1 MKINGRSLEL
11 YFVDGKPDGMLTA
24 EVFNWTGHILM
35 TPRTQLKE
43 ALQRQEAS
51 YTGVYILLGEIDS
64 LPTLYIGE
72 AEDISER
79 IRNHD
84 SKKDWWDT
92 AIFVTSSANNLHKAH
107 VKYLEARLV
116 ETARQ
121 IGRIKLDNGNSPQ
134 RSSLPEAAAT
144 NMEAFLDYL
153 LMVLPALRIDIF
165 LDKTSPTEKN
175 LATSATETSK
185 PVFVLESKKHDL
197 SAIAILDGS
206 DFIVQAGSTSQLN
219 WSRQQTQGGY
229 KKLFEELYESGV
241 LLIEGNKKVFT
252 KNYAFSSTSAAAAI
266 VLGRA
271 SRGPTEWKLKSDG
284 RTYQEWEDDQLSQDK
299 AD

>member
-35 TPRTQLKE
+35 TPRTQLKA

-153 LMVLPALRIDIF
+153 LMVLPAIRVDVF
-165 LDKTSPTEKN
+165 LDKTRSEEKY
-175 LATSATETSK
+175 LSREEVSAPIFTTVSKKLGLSATAS
-185 PVFVLESKKHDL
+185 LEN
-197 SAIAILDGS
+197 G
-206 DFIVQAGSTSQLN
+206 DFIVQKGSIARDKWIGDISAK
-219 WSRQQTQGGY
+219 SSY
-229 KKLFEELYESGV
+229 SKLFKE
-241 LLIEGNKKVFT
+241 LIETGILIEING
-252 KNYAFSSTSAAAAI
+252 KNQFATNYSFSSTSAAGAI
-266 VLGRA
+266 IYGR
-271 SRGPTEWKLKSDG
+271 STNGPQTWKLEDG
-284 RTYQEWEDDQLSQDK
+284 RTYQQWEDDQLSQD
-299 AD
+299 